1 MCAKYFPMIFKFCKL
16 FSIVLFFL
24 FFVATVI
31 GQQDIYEQSKLAFKS
46 SNPKEL
52 VKLFEDEVD
61 ITIDGE
67 KGSYSKQQAEFVLKD
82 FFKKYPGIDMKVVHS
97 GASDRGD
104 RYAVCDYYY
113 KGGQMRVIMYMKEQA
128 GKYKITVLNLVKE

>member
-1 MCAKYFPMIFKFCKL
+1 MILKIFL
-16 FSIVLFFL
+16 RLGVVLFFGIWIT
-24 FFVATVI
+24 VAN
-31 GQQDIYEQSKLAFKS
+31 GQQDIYEQSKLAFKN

-52 VKLFEDEVD
+52 VKLFEEEVD

-67 KGSYSKQQAEFVLKD
+67 KGTYNKHQAEFVLKD
-82 FFKKYPGIDMKVVHS
+82 FFKKYPGMDMKVVHS

-104 RYAVCDYYY
+104 RYAICDYYY

>member
-1 MCAKYFPMIFKFCKL
+1 MYANSRTMVFKLFNV
-16 FSIVLFFL
+16 FSIV
-24 FFVATVI
+24 FVVAVFSAF
-31 GQQDIYEQSKLAFKS
+31 GQQDIYEQSKTAFKS

-67 KGSYSKQQAEFVLKD
+67 KGTYNKHQAEFVLKD
-82 FFKKYPGIDMKVVHS
+82 FFKKYPGMDMKVVHS

>member
-1 MCAKYFPMIFKFCKL
+1 MIFNLSKPVLILL
-16 FSIVLFFL
+16 FVIFS
-24 FFVATVI
+24 FFVAK

-52 VKLFEDEVD
+52 VKLFEEEVD
-61 ITIDGE
+61 ITVDGE
-67 KGSYSKQQAEFVLKD
+67 KGSYNKHQAEFVLKE
-82 FFKKYPGIDMKVVHS
+82 FFKKYPGVDMKVVHS

-113 KGGQMRVIMYMKEQA
+113 KGGQMRIIMYMKELA
-128 GKYKITVLNLVKE
+128 GKYKITVLNMVKE